1 MAVFLIN
8 GEKEIL
14 KKMAKDKDNK
24 KAQEDLE
31 MENQQV
37 ENTDEQEQ
45 KESEQKAE
53 QKEEAKDP
61 IEELNQKYNELN
73 DKYLRLYSDFDNFR
87 KRTIKEKGELIS
99 SASSGIMKELL
110 SVLDDFERAME
121 NNENSED
128 PASIKEGFTLIYNK
142 FKNTLTQK
150 GLKPM
155 ESKGGK
161 FDLDLHEAITNV
173 PAQDEDDKGKVID
186 VIEKGYFLNDKVL
199 RYAKVVV
206 GQ

>member
-1 MAVFLIN
+1 
-8 GEKEIL
+8 
-14 KKMAKDKDNK
+14 MAKDKNIKND
-24 KAQEDLE
+24 QEHAE
-31 MENQQV
+31 ETVNQQENNAE
-37 ENTDEQEQ
+37 ENTEETEEKEQ
-45 KESEQKAE
+45 KEQ
-53 QKEEAKDP
+53 DP

-87 KRTIKEKGELIS
+87 KRTIKEKGDLIS
-99 SASSGIMKELL
+99 SASRDILKDLL
-110 SVLDDFERAME
+110 PVLDDFERAME
-121 NNENSED
+121 NNENAED

-155 ESKGGK
+155 ESKGEK

-173 PAQDEDDKGKVID
+173 PAQDEEDKGKVID